1 MASGLGLEDKSLN
14 PDTWT
19 PRPVIS
25 LRGLRLTYMIQG
37 RKNVSVC
44 SEKGRKAHQGYEG
57 ENKEERYEP
66 NSEIDIDDKV
76 FPGMNK
82 SPEEI
87 AQEIRFAA
95 VVK

>member
-1 MASGLGLEDKSLN
+1 MSLN
-14 PDTWT
+14 PKL
-19 PRPVIS
+19 VCM
-25 LRGLRLTYMIQG
+25 GLRLIEMIQG
-37 RKNVSVC
+37 RKSVSMC